1 MSFRKHEFLKIENLL
16 MSFRGLKA
24 LNRVSFFLDRGL
36 ICGLIGPN
44 GAGKTTLLNC
54 LTRVY
59 YPQAGRVFFNGHD
72 VLARPIHRIA
82 ELGICR
88 TFQNLELFKEATV
101 HENLLIG
108 CLLRF
113 RANLFWELFNLP
125 IARSNFAKA
134 RKEVDS
140 IINQMGLNPY
150 AHQKVSALPFG
161 IQKTIELARAL
172 AGQPQLLLLD
182 EPAAGMNPEESLQLA
197 ETLRQLRNKQDI
209 TILLVE
215 HDMRLIMNICDQIIV
230 LDHGEKICEGPPSKV
245 RIDPQVIKAYLGEE
259 GNIA

>member
-1 MSFRKHEFLKIENLL
+1 MSFGKHEFLKIENLS
-16 MSFRGLKA
+16 MYFRGLKA
-24 LNRVSFFLDRGL
+24 LNRVSFLLEKGL

-108 CLLRF
+108 CLFRF
-113 RANLFWELFNLP
+113 QSNLVADLFGFP
-125 IARSNFAKA
+125 ATRRKFAKA

-140 IINQMGLNPY
+140 VIDQTGLNPY

-161 IQKTIELARAL
+161 VQKTVELARAL

-197 ETLRQLRNKQDI
+197 EMLRQLRGQQNI
-209 TILLVE
+209 TILLIE

-245 RIDPQVIKAYLGEE
+245 RTDPQVIKAYLGEE
-259 GNIA
+259 GSNA